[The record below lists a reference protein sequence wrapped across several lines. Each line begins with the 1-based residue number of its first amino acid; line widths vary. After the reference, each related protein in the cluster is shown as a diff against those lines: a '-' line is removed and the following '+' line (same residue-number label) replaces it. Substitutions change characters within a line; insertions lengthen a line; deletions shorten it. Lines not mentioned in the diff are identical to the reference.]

1 MMHEDTTRFPAQ
13 PQLPLAALGAAI
25 EAMIALYDAALGD
38 PDMETGGD
46 ENDSDGDERGD
57 TAWIEWNTM
66 RGSQKSGH
74 NLLAGEEDVEDD
86 EGGGDHGGD
95 EGEPD
100 FAKRAGGYGAGC
112 NISDEDFEHDGCEEE
127 GR

>member
-1 MMHEDTTRFPAQ
+1 MHTISTPNAASH
-13 PQLPLAALGAAI
+13 QLPLAELAAAI
-25 EAMIALYDAALGD
+25 EAMIALYDAALPD
-38 PDMETGGD
+38 PDLELNGD

-57 TAWIEWNTM
+57 TAWIEWSNM
-66 RGSQKSGH
+66 PGSQKSGH
-74 NLLAGEEDVEDD
+74 NLLAGEEDAEDD

-112 NISDEDFEHDGCEEE
+112 NISDPDFEHDGCEEE